1 MNELNLYIM
10 SHERD
15 ELPWISCW
23 GTPRTWQY
31 ELSYEAILG
40 WSLPCRGPIPP
51 KKNHETLYFFKTFC
65 SDGKGG
71 GGVNDGRIYLSIMT
85 DIGSNTLIIIVI
97 VITVMITRLLFA
109 LQLIARKLSTPNI
122 KQKSIVQET
131 RSRSNKVLFI
141 IQANQVW
148 PDENN
153 ASD

>member
-31 ELSYEAILG
+31 ELSYEAIQG

-51 KKNHETLYFFKTFC
+51 KKKITKRFISLKPFAVTE
-65 SDGKGG
+65 
-71 GGVNDGRIYLSIMT
+71 GGVNDGRISLSIMKERIHWLKLI
-85 DIGSNTLIIIVI
+85 DNCRHRHYSHDYKIII
-97 VITVMITRLLFA
+97 A
-109 LQLIARKLSTPNI
+109 LQLIARKLGTPNI
-122 KQKSIVQET
+122 KQKSIVQDT
-131 RSRSNKVLFI
+131 RSHSNKVLFT
-141 IQANQVW
+141 IQANRVG